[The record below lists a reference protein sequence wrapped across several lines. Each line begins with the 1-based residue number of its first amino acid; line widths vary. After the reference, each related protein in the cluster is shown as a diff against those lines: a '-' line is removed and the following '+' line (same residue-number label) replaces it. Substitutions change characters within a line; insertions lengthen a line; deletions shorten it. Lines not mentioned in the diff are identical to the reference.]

1 MNRIIEPELLD
12 KLPPDDPRAVRSR
25 RDLRRVNAW
34 MRNHK
39 LLAGALKNNWNG
51 RALERITDLGSGD
64 GYFLLNVA
72 RSLSPPWPGIS
83 ATLLDRQQ
91 IVSAEVLA
99 AFADLCWRA
108 EAIAAD
114 ASDWLRSGNTGQ
126 IVVTNLFLHHFEN
139 GRLVEL
145 LRAVARRA
153 DLFVAIEPRRAAWPL
168 FCCRWLWVIGC
179 NAVTR
184 HDARVSVRAGFSG
197 RELSVLWPDKTNW
210 QLDERHASLFSHLFV
225 ARKIHGGAGVAPGT
239 HRRE

>member
-1 MNRIIEPELLD
+1 
-12 KLPPDDPRAVRSR
+12 
-25 RDLRRVNAW
+25 LRRVNAW

-51 RALERITDLGSGD
+51 RAPERITDLGSGD
-64 GYFLLNVA
+64 GCFLLNVA
-72 RSLSPPWPGIS
+72 QSLSPPWPDIS

-91 IVSAEVLA
+91 IVSAGVLA
-99 AFADLCWRA
+99 AFADLGWRA

-114 ASDWLRSGNTGQ
+114 ASDWLRNGNTGQ

-197 RELSVLWPDKTNW
+197 QELSVLWPDKTNW
-210 QLDERHASLFSHLFV
+210 QLAERRAGLFSHLFV
-225 ARKIHGGAGVAPGT
+225 ARKIHGGAGVAPET